1 MIKLYYSNFS
11 CAMVVHI
18 VLELLKADYEAIKVQ
33 IWSED
38 YKKIA
43 PKWAVPAIIDT
54 EVWDEAMTQIVAI
67 LKYLLKKY
75 PNNNIWS
82 DWNIVNDYK
91 LDNVLSFLNSDL
103 HTSFWWA
110 FASQKFTTKTDE
122 ESLKAVKE
130 ASFLRI
136 NRQLWFLDEMLENS
150 DFLVWNK
157 LSVADIYAF
166 VIVRW
171 AVYIIPEWIWSFKNI
186 SKFYANIS
194 KIQEVQ
200 KIMEIH
206 GN

>member
-18 VLELLKADYEAIKVQ
+18 VLELLKADYETIKVQ

-110 FASQKFTTKTDE
+110 FASGKFTTKTDE

-171 AVYIIPEWIWSFKNI
+171 ASFILPNGLEDFPNVK
-186 SKFYANIS
+186 KLQE
-194 KIQEVQ
+194 KIGNLEEV
-200 KIMEIH
+200 KKVTEVH
-206 GN
+206 SN